1 MGNENEKN
9 QETVVEQE
17 AVEVKNEGLTTEE
30 KVAEAAEEK
39 LAEKT
44 EEAAPEAAEEKAVPE
59 EEIPSMDDFKEEI
72 NHSFR
77 KLNPGDIVNGTIIG
91 VSDTQVTVDLNSY
104 SEGII
109 PLEELSNDPRFSI
122 KADVEIGSKV
132 SATVLRETKE
142 GVFVLSLKAADDI
155 LAWDKL
161 EAAKNEGTVE
171 KVKVAEAVKGGVVTF
186 LYGIRAFIPASQLA
200 LQYVEDPA
208 TFVGKELEV
217 VITEV
222 DREKKKLILSARNVL
237 REKAA
242 EDKKSRIG
250 RLQKG
255 IITTGTVEK
264 ITDFGAFVNIGE
276 DLTGLVHIS
285 QISFKRIKAVKE
297 VLKEGDTVTV
307 KVMDV
312 KDGKI
317 SLSIKAA
324 LENEA
329 EAVEDAVDDVAEEY
343 SDGEGPTTSLG
354 ALLKGLKL

>member
-1 MGNENEKN
+1 MGNETEKI
-9 QETVVEQE
+9 QETAVEQE
-17 AVEVKNEGLTTEE
+17 AAEVKTEQEKSTELEEKASEAVEAKAATEAE
-30 KVAEAAEEK
+30 KVAPA
-39 LAEKT
+39 
-44 EEAAPEAAEEKAVPE
+44 
-59 EEIPSMDDFKEEI
+59 EEIPSMDEFKSEI
-72 NHSFR
+72 DHSFR
-77 KLNPGDIVNGTIIG
+77 KLNVGDIVEGTVIG

-109 PLEELSNDPRFSI
+109 PIEELSNDPKFSI

-142 GVFVLSLKAADDI
+142 GVFVLSLKAADDV

-161 EAAKNEGTVE
+161 EAAKNEGTIE
-171 KVKVAEAVKGGVVTF
+171 KIKVNEAVKGGVVTF
-186 LYGIRAFIPASQLA
+186 LFGIRAFIPASQLA

-255 IITTGTVEK
+255 IITTGTV
-264 ITDFGAFVNIGE
+264 
-276 DLTGLVHIS
+276 
-285 QISFKRIKAVKE
+285 
-297 VLKEGDTVTV
+297 TV

-324 LENEA
+324 LEKEE

>member
-1 MGNENEKN
+1 MGNENEKS
-9 QETVVEQE
+9 QETVAKQE
-17 AVEVKNEGLTTEE
+17 EVLATAE

-39 LAEKT
+39 ASEKT
-44 EEAAPEAAEEKAVPE
+44 EEAVPVAEEKTIPA
-59 EEIPSMDDFKEEI
+59 EEIPSMDDFKDEI

-161 EAAKNEGTVE
+161 EAAKNDAMIE

-285 QISFKRIKAVKE
+285 QISFKRIKSVKE

-307 KVMDV
+307 
-312 KDGKI
+312 
-317 SLSIKAA
+317 
-324 LENEA
+324 
-329 EAVEDAVDDVAEEY
+329 
-343 SDGEGPTTSLG
+343 
-354 ALLKGLKL
+354 

>member
-9 QETVVEQE
+9 QETAVEQE

-44 EEAAPEAAEEKAVPE
+44 EEAAPEAAEEKAVP

-161 EAAKNEGTVE
+161 ETAKNDGVIE

-276 DLTGLVHIS
+276 DLSGLVHIS
-285 QISFKRIKAVKE
+285 QISFKRIKSVKE

-324 LENEA
+324 LEKEE

>member
-1 MGNENEKN
+1 MGNETEKI
-9 QETVVEQE
+9 QETAVEQE
-17 AVEVKNEGLTTEE
+17 AAEVKTEQEKSTELEEKASEAVEAKAATEAE
-30 KVAEAAEEK
+30 KVAPA
-39 LAEKT
+39 
-44 EEAAPEAAEEKAVPE
+44 
-59 EEIPSMDDFKEEI
+59 EEIPSMDEFKSEI
-72 NHSFR
+72 DHSFR
-77 KLNPGDIVNGTIIG
+77 KLNVGDIVEGTVIG

-109 PLEELSNDPRFSI
+109 PIEELSNDPKFSI

-142 GVFVLSLKAADDI
+142 GVFVLSLKAADDV

-161 EAAKNEGTVE
+161 EAAKNEGTIE
-171 KVKVAEAVKGGVVTF
+171 KIKVNEAVKGGVVTF
-186 LYGIRAFIPASQLA
+186 LFGIRAFIPASQLA

-255 IITTGTVEK
+255 VITTGTVEK
-264 ITDFGAFVNIGE
+264 ITDFGAFIDIGVHQ
-276 DLTGLVHIS
+276 DGLVHIS
-285 QISFKRIKAVKE
+285 QMSNKFIKHPLE
-297 VLKEGDTVTV
+297 VVSVGDVV
-307 KVMDV
+307 SVQVM
-312 KDGKI
+312 
-317 SLSIKAA
+317 
-324 LENEA
+324 E
-329 EAVEDAVDDVAEEY
+329 VDLD
-343 SDGEGPTTSLG
+343 
-354 ALLKGLKL
+354 

>member
-9 QETVVEQE
+9 QETAVEQE

-39 LAEKT
+39 AAEKT
-44 EEAAPEAAEEKAVPE
+44 EEAAPEAAEEKAVP

-324 LENEA
+324 LENEV

>member
-1 MGNENEKN
+1 MGNETEKI
-9 QETVVEQE
+9 QETAVEQE
-17 AVEVKNEGLTTEE
+17 AAEVKTEQEKSTELEEKASEAVEAKAATEAE
-30 KVAEAAEEK
+30 KVAPA
-39 LAEKT
+39 
-44 EEAAPEAAEEKAVPE
+44 
-59 EEIPSMDDFKEEI
+59 EEIPSMDEFKSEI
-72 NHSFR
+72 DHSFR
-77 KLNPGDIVNGTIIG
+77 KLNVGDIVEGTVIG

-109 PLEELSNDPRFSI
+109 PIEELSNDPKFSI

-142 GVFVLSLKAADDI
+142 GVFVLSLKAADDV

-161 EAAKNEGTVE
+161 EAAKNEGTIE
-171 KVKVAEAVKGGVVTF
+171 KIKVNEAVKGGVVTF

-255 IITTGTVEK
+255 IVTTGTVEK

-276 DLTGLVHIS
+276 DLSGLVHIS
-285 QISFKRIKAVKE
+285 QISNKRIKAVKE

-324 LENEA
+324 LEKEE

-354 ALLKGLKL
+354 ALLKGLKF